1 MPVTLRNC
9 ANAALA
15 VLMAAALPVEFALA
29 QAVVPIRAIRGAQ
42 VIGPEDVAIAED
54 KDAPGAYHD
63 ASAVVGQEAK
73 VSLYP
78 GRPILKGQIGAPAI
92 VERNQ
97 LVKMIYAEG
106 PLNIATDGRT
116 LDRGGPG
123 DQIRVMNLSSRQ
135 VVTGSV
141 APNGTIRVA
150 R

>member
-1 MPVTLRNC
+1 MRRVRITTLQRS
-9 ANAALA
+9 
-15 VLMAAALPVEFALA
+15 
-29 QAVVPIRAIRGAQ
+29 
-42 VIGPEDVAIAED
+42 
-54 KDAPGAYHD
+54 
-63 ASAVVGQEAK
+63 SARRQRSRFTLVD
-73 VSLYP
+73 
-78 GRPILKGQIGAPAI
+78 PILKGQIGAPAI